1 MNKDHLINFTSSLI
15 IFFAILFLYSKFGPS
30 LPISVLTQTKGDP
43 MMVTGVGK
51 VTVVPDIAKIT
62 AGVEKSGTNLKQV
75 QNEVNSISKTITD
88 ELKKLKIDDK
98 NIKTI
103 SYNIYPEYDYNSP
116 TRGVTSYR
124 ISTSYEIKIT
134 DFEKV
139 NDALVLV
146 TNAGANII
154 GGINLE
160 VNEETKKQKLQE
172 AREIAAKEA
181 KEKASSLAKASGITL
196 GKIVNV
202 SENGGVDYPR
212 PLYLEK
218 ALDVGSEPA
227 VDANIQPG
235 ETEFEVTLTLFYEL
249 R

>member
-1 MNKDHLINFTSSLI
+1 MERGRILNFTGSILV
-15 IFFAILFLYSKFGPS
+15 FFLLLFLYSKFGPS

-43 MMVTGVGK
+43 MMVTGTGK
-51 VTVVPDIAKIT
+51 VTVIPDIAKIT
-62 AGVEKSGTNLKQV
+62 AGVEKNGTNIKQV
-75 QNEVNSISKTITD
+75 QNEVNQISKTITD
-88 ELKKLKIDDK
+88 ELKKLKIDEK

-116 TRGVTSYR
+116 TRGVTGYR

-139 NDALVLV
+139 NDALVVV
-146 TNAGANII
+146 TNAGANTV

-160 VNEETKKQKLQE
+160 VNEETKKLKLQE
-172 AREIAAKEA
+172 AREIAAEEA
-181 KEKASSLAKASGITL
+181 KEKAGSLAKASGISL
-196 GKIVNV
+196 GKIINV
-202 SENGGVDYPR
+202 SESRGVDYPR
-212 PLYLEK
+212 PIFLEK
-218 ALDVGSEPA
+218 AIGAGSEPA

-235 ETEFEVTLTLFYEL
+235 ETEFEVTLTLSYEV

>member
-1 MNKDHLINFTSSLI
+1 MEREKIVYLTGSIL
-15 IFFAILFLYSKFGPS
+15 IFFLLLFIYSKFGPS

-43 MMVTGVGK
+43 MMITGVGK

-88 ELKKLKIDDK
+88 ELKKLKIDEK

-103 SYNIYPEYDYNSP
+103 SYNIYPEYDYNTP
-116 TRGVTSYR
+116 TRGVTGYR

-139 NDALVLV
+139 NDALVVV
-146 TNAGANII
+146 TNAGANLV

-172 AREIAAKEA
+172 AREIAAKDA
-181 KEKASSLAKASGITL
+181 KEKAGSLAKASGITL

-202 SENGGVDYPR
+202 SEGGGVDYPR
-212 PLYLEK
+212 PIYLEK
-218 ALDVGSEPA
+218 TLDVGSEPA

-235 ETEFEVTLTLFYEL
+235 ESEFEVTITLFYEV